1 MNSCYW
7 PSTVH
12 IFDIVQIF
20 ILSDSIIN
28 LAVTITG
35 PGTKCTVENSQS
47 EIAIEFLNNV
57 IEASNILEYNELRM
71 VKLPEI
77 RDFKFP
83 NKKKNMMKNKISNA
97 RK

>member
-1 MNSCYW
+1 MPAY
-7 PSTVH
+7 STIIVH
-12 IFDIVQIF
+12 IFDIIQIL
-20 ILSDSIIN
+20 ILSTNTIN
-28 LAVTITG
+28 VEVTITG

-83 NKKKNMMKNKISNA
+83 NMKKNKMSNA